1 MTALSPDD
9 ETLSPELAP
18 RRMLDG
24 GAGEPER
31 LLIASARLDRV
42 PSAAKGR
49 VAAALAGVLQPP
61 MAPSAKAPALER
73 AAGGDSLSRFGT
85 RSAIGVVG
93 VGIVG
98 AIALSLWLRAAPE
111 ASSGAAFT
119 PSGPVPA
126 ANTAHLD
133 GAPAAAVEP
142 SHAAPAEP
150 TERAEHALGEEP
162 PRHDRSE
169 PQRPKRHAAPSHAE
183 PVDSGLLAEVRALEA
198 VSTAI
203 DAGQPGRAAR
213 ELAAYRRRFAHGE
226 LGIEADVLAIQLA
239 VARGDR
245 ETASAGAE
253 RLLARPEADHYR
265 ARVRALL
272 DGKKA
277 LAGSMDER
285 NVDRGRSNDAAAH
298 IRARR

>member
-31 LLIASARLDRV
+31 LLLAAARLDRV
-42 PSAAKGR
+42 PGGAKAR
-49 VAAALAGVLQPP
+49 VAAALGGVLEPQV
-61 MAPSAKAPALER
+61 APSARAPELER
-73 AAGGDSLSRFGT
+73 AAGGDSLSRLGT
-85 RSAIGVVG
+85 RSALGVVG

-98 AIALSLWLRAAPE
+98 AIALSLWLRSTPK
-111 ASSGAAFT
+111 ASSDGVFT
-119 PSGPVPA
+119 PRGPVPV
-126 ANTAHLD
+126 ANTAHLE
-133 GAPAAAVEP
+133 GAPAAAAEP
-142 SHAAPAEP
+142 SHAAQAAP
-150 TERAEHALGEEP
+150 TERAEHALREVP
-162 PRHDRSE
+162 PRHDGSE
-169 PQRPKRHAAPSHAE
+169 PQRARRQAARSHAE

-213 ELAAYRRRFAHGE
+213 ELAAYRRRFAQGE
-226 LGIEADVLAIQLA
+226 LAIEADVLAIQIA

-272 DGKKA
+272 DGNKA
-277 LAGSMDER
+277 LAGSTDEQ
-285 NVDRGRSNDAAAH
+285 NVERGRSNDAAAH